1 MTLFDFLKLG
11 RKLTKIMLTDHSKA
25 VETEDSV
32 AEESVPSDAHLSEEE
47 VYAAAKKDKYS
58 RESSP

>member
-1 MTLFDFLKLG
+1 M
-11 RKLTKIMLTDHSKA
+11 TKIMLTDHSKA